1 MKLGNYVLPRM
12 EISISGTGARPAQPP
27 RPASQTPQMP
37 EGPMGPSIMP
47 TAPGGGSITN
57 NGGAQQ

>member
-37 EGPMGPSIMP
+37 EGPMGPTVM
-47 TAPGGGSITN
+47 PGGGIITN
-57 NGGAQQ
+57 NSGRQ